1 MSSPTSEDDAIGL
14 VVPVDVV
21 ALCVGERDAAEAT
34 GEFAGPTA
42 VFTRQVTREREAF
55 IGANVDRDFDTKPTP
70 QLGVGVHLHW
80 ALPDGLTRAVATREA
95 LDFPAVPSR
104 WLVTRI
110 AIGAD
115 GGASARSWLVE
126 SDVVHETRP
135 PGQSPITIPTSTAVT
150 GAADA
155 RGGLLLSGVRE
166 ESSSFGYLGRWLAL
180 DGEDAG
186 TPAPAGGR
194 PLREVAGTELTAVAN
209 GEVGFAAYYP
219 ACSSVFG
226 FHDRLDDL
234 PPSPARAVQLTYSV
248 VGWYDEP
255 DLDPVNA
262 ATTPEQLRE
271 TYGWSC
277 DPAGGAPLFSVYEG
291 QVQAIAWDRARTYVI
306 GSPAREPLHV
316 EAALGNTPAEALAA
330 HFAAAD
336 RPGKP
341 LFESLLTAFQLGLLD
356 AFGEPRAD
364 QLTQLAEGLHD
375 SAFASATTRALHAIV
390 PADPDGPAIPLTP
403 ELGEALN
410 RLNALAEAADLLD
423 AEAGWT
429 RWNLFADWYRIFEAG
444 DTRTRNAAALVAY
457 ARLAGW
463 PELAAR
469 RDEARRAAAA
479 QRDVVL
485 GLLPEGLVL
494 GESPAARFHQPADPV
509 VMLCGE
515 GVELPPRHGGDGRFD
530 DDRTLVC
537 RTTDR
542 LLRAVTVDGTEIAAD
557 RFAAVAAPPAV
568 RRSALATALMREA
581 CLLDTRIAAAL
592 AGVEEPVVR
601 AALETA
607 LAGERQEL
615 WAFDGER
622 PSAVTV
628 NWYRTG
634 VWLPLFAAWEADW
647 LPLHPTAAHGR
658 PSPYPPEV
666 FGGNFVVDQDAG
678 GAIRYR
684 PQREGGIVVDPA
696 QPSYPQRYG
705 GSATLSPTAPETLAR
720 LLSDYL
726 DVHEDA
732 TLRRIREQL
741 GAAEFVTTPL
751 AGLTDLL
758 TMRRT
763 TLQLDVA
770 VPPGSDYEELTLDAK
785 PVIGRANTIGPD
797 FNGDYNGFRAGW
809 MRVGLRL
816 VDAFGQKRRV
826 EFPQL
831 TVAAPMETRVDDR
844 PVPSTAY
851 LAPRIAQR
859 CRLLLRWLT
868 PGAEAV
874 EQALTPPPIDPV
886 CGWLVPNHLDG
897 SLFLYDAS
905 GRALGTLYLDHDS
918 DGPPVGWFSAPGD
931 ARTIDEPIEEALRFA
946 DPQLRA
952 LAFRLVRS
960 SRDFFIAFWRSLDTV
975 ASNVD
980 PAPLSSDSGL
990 VTLVGRPIAVA
1001 QAAVRLELD
1010 GRPARDVSWR
1020 ALADEDD
1027 DEGLGELELP
1037 VVLGDF
1043 RRLGDGLIGFFKAS
1057 DEEDDGYDLAT
1068 FYTQGAPDSGGDGV
1082 RRPQQGTVTV
1092 RPTPTLTDPP
1102 GPSPERTERLLLLV
1116 DPRGPVHAT
1125 SGWLPTATLALD
1137 PDQANG
1143 ALTTLDL
1150 SFLTAPVLRGD
1161 GGLALPV
1168 PQEAGYQTS
1177 WIEVVHGQGGALTWS
1192 VTPEIEQPAGRAVWP
1207 YTPQQVA
1214 EGWLRLN
1221 PILLAFDLLDAEHK
1235 PIVVAGRSNDL
1246 TLHVVNRAR
1255 RTIAFEPGTPVP
1267 EGSAPNGSVV
1277 SMQLGGLVA
1286 QSDVPQIEL
1295 SAPGWT
1301 FQCFDDP
1308 RIGRYWSAAPTTRVT
1323 LAPEGHLEISVR
1335 RLFVVPTA
1343 TEGRA
1348 YFGYAAV
1355 SGLNDGVYADALTV
1369 QVPVQPHS

>member
-1 MSSPTSEDDAIGL
+1 MSSPTSDADAVGL

-21 ALCVGERDAAEAT
+21 ALCVGDKDAAEAT
-34 GEFAGPTA
+34 GGFAGATA

-55 IGANVDRDFDTKPTP
+55 IGANVDRDFDAKPWS
-70 QLGVGVHLHW
+70 QLGAGVHLHW
-80 ALPDGLTRAVATREA
+80 ALPDGLTRAVATRDA
-95 LDFPAVPSR
+95 LDFPAAPSR

-110 AIGAD
+110 AIGDD
-115 GGASARSWLVE
+115 GSARARSWLVE
-126 SDVVHETRP
+126 SDVVSETRP
-135 PGQSPITIPTSTAVT
+135 AGQAPVTIPTSTGVT

-155 RGGLLLSGVRE
+155 LGGPLLSGVRE
-166 ESSSFGYLGRWLAL
+166 ETSSFGYLGRWQAL
-180 DGEDAG
+180 DAGWRGEA
-186 TPAPAGGR
+186 AAALGGR

-234 PPSPARAVQLTYSV
+234 PPAPGRPAQLTYSV
-248 VGWYDEP
+248 VGWYDRP
-255 DLDPVNA
+255 GLDPIDGRS
-262 ATTPEQLRE
+262 TPEELRE
-271 TYGWSC
+271 TFGWSFEG
-277 DPAGGAPLFSVYEG
+277 DAAPVFSVYEG
-291 QVQAIAWDRARTYVI
+291 QVQAIAWDRSKTYVLN
-306 GSPAREPLHV
+306 SPAREPLHV
-316 EAALGNTPAEALAA
+316 QASLGNTPAEALAA
-330 HFAAAD
+330 HFAALD
-336 RPGKP
+336 HPDKP

-390 PADPDGPAIPLTP
+390 PEDPEGPAIPLP
-403 ELGEALN
+403 AELGEALN

-444 DTRTRNAAALVAY
+444 DTRTKNAAFQVAY
-457 ARLAGW
+457 ARLGGW
-463 PELAAR
+463 EELAAR
-469 RDEARRAAAA
+469 REQARRAAAA

-485 GLLPEGLVL
+485 GLLPDGLVL
-494 GESPAARFHQPADPV
+494 GESPAERFHQPSDPV
-509 VMLCGE
+509 VMLTGA
-515 GVELPPRHGGDGRFD
+515 GVELSPRHGGDGRFD

-542 LLRAVTVDGTEIAAD
+542 LLSAVTVRGTTIAAD
-557 RFAAVAAPPAV
+557 RFTAVAAPPAL
-568 RRSALATALMREA
+568 RRSALATALLREA
-581 CLLDTRIAAAL
+581 CLLDTRVAAAL
-592 AGVEEPVVR
+592 GGGDEPALR

-607 LAGERQEL
+607 LADRPQEL
-615 WAFDGER
+615 WGFTGAK
-622 PSAVTV
+622 PSPVTV
-628 NWYRTG
+628 NWFATG
-634 VWLPLFAAWEADW
+634 VWLPLFATWEADW
-647 LPLHPTAAHGR
+647 LPLHPTAAGGR
-658 PSPYPPEV
+658 TSPYPAGV
-666 FGGNFVVDQDAG
+666 FAGNFALDQDAG
-678 GAIRYR
+678 GAIAYA
-684 PQREGGIVVDPA
+684 PQRSGGIVVDPA
-696 QPSYPQRYG
+696 QPTYPQQYAG
-705 GSATLSPTAPETLAR
+705 NATLSPTAPETLAR

-726 DVHEDA
+726 DTHEDA

-741 GAAEFVTTPL
+741 RASQFVTTPL
-751 AGLTDLL
+751 GGLTDLL

-770 VPPGSDYEELTLDAK
+770 VPPGSDYEEFTLDAK
-785 PVIGRANTIGPD
+785 PVVGRTNTIGPD

-831 TVAAPMETRVDDR
+831 TVAAPLETKVDGR

-851 LAPRIAQR
+851 LAPRVAQR
-859 CRLLLRWLT
+859 SRLLLRWLT
-868 PGAEAV
+868 AGAEAV
-874 EQALTPPPIDPV
+874 EQALTPPPVNPV

-897 SLFLYDAS
+897 SLFLYDAG
-905 GRALGTLYLDHDS
+905 GRALGTLYLDHDGA
-918 DGPPVGWFSAPGD
+918 GPPVGWFSAPGN
-931 ARTIDEPIEEALRFA
+931 ARTIDEPIDEALRFA

-952 LAFRLVRS
+952 LAFQLHRS
-960 SRDFFIAFWRSLDTV
+960 SRAFFTAFWRALDTV

-990 VTLVGRPIAVA
+990 VTLVGRPIALA

-1020 ALADEDD
+1020 ALGDEDD

-1037 VVLGDF
+1037 VVLGDL
-1043 RRLGDGLIGFFKAS
+1043 RRLSDGLIGFFKAR
-1057 DEEDDGYDLAT
+1057 DDDGGYDLGA

-1082 RRPQQGTVTV
+1082 LKPRQGTVTV
-1092 RPTPTLTDPP
+1092 RPAPTLTDPP
-1102 GPSPERTERLLLLV
+1102 GPASERTRRLLLLV

-1137 PDQANG
+1137 PDQVNG

-1150 SFLTAPVLRGD
+1150 SFLTAPVLRGN

-1168 PQEAGYQTS
+1168 PQEAGFQTS
-1177 WIEVVHGQGGALTWS
+1177 WVEVVRGAGGALTWS
-1192 VTPEIEQPAGRAVWP
+1192 VTPEIEQPAGRAVWS
-1207 YTPQQVA
+1207 YTPQEVA

-1221 PILLAFDLLDAEHK
+1221 PILLAFELLDAEGK
-1235 PIVVAGRSNDL
+1235 PIVVAGQSNDL

-1267 EGSAPNGSVV
+1267 EGSSPAGSVFYV
-1277 SMQLGGLVA
+1277 RLGALVA
-1286 QSDVPQIEL
+1286 QADVPRIEL

-1308 RIGRYWSAAPTTRVT
+1308 RIGRYWAAAPIARVT
-1323 LAPEGHLEISVR
+1323 LPPEAHLEVAVR

-1343 TEGRA
+1343 IEGRA
-1348 YFGYAAV
+1348 YFDYAAIT
-1355 SGLNDGVYADALTV
+1355 GLNDGVYADALTV
-1369 QVPVQPHS
+1369 QVPVPPHP